1 LNFFC
6 VGFKLLFNSQ
16 ELFGFFDKSC
26 LAHSTWYN
34 TFMNIL
40 LSVIIPTY
48 NRARRLPVLIEAL
61 LLQNIDHARSEVILV
76 DDGSSDSTWS
86 VLQSYQQKQKD
97 GWIRILSQAN
107 QGQAVARQYGVSEA
121 QGRHLLFLDDDME
134 AAHPGFLQSHLA
146 FHEAAP
152 VPTVALGAIL
162 PPKGNPRRPS
172 FEWFYEKSIRTM
184 YENFQNGTVT
194 PSGVHFFSANVSL
207 PKELFLKVGGFNG
220 NFRQAEDRELGLR
233 LQYQGQARFA
243 FVPEAA
249 AYHNSPTGRFRSFMN
264 RARLYGHY
272 DLAIALLYPQQAEL
286 HPRQIF
292 RSRSLLKR
300 LLSVMAFQ
308 WPFIIAPLSW
318 LVLPLA
324 WSLPLRVAVP
334 LCSVL
339 YCLQYVG
346 GYRAS
351 PLRAQDPSAQS
362 EVKDHA
368 A

>member
-1 LNFFC
+1 
-6 VGFKLLFNSQ
+6 
-16 ELFGFFDKSC
+16 
-26 LAHSTWYN
+26 
-34 TFMNIL
+34 MNIL

-61 LLQNIDHARSEVILV
+61 LLQTIDHGCSEVILV
-76 DDGSSDSTWS
+76 DDGSTDSTWS

-97 GWIRILSQAN
+97 GWIRILSQSN
-107 QGQAVARQYGVSEA
+107 QGQAVARQYGVREA
-121 QGRHLLFLDDDME
+121 RGRNLLFLDDDME

-146 FHEAAP
+146 FHEKSS

-162 PPKGNPRRPS
+162 PPRDNPRRPS

-184 YENFQNGTVT
+184 YENFEKGAVA
-194 PSGVHFFSANVSL
+194 PAGVHFFSANVSL

-233 LQYQGQARFA
+233 LQYDGGARFA
-243 FVPEAA
+243 FVRDAA

-272 DLAIALLYPQQAEL
+272 DLAIALLYPQQPEL

-292 RSRSLLKR
+292 QSPSLVKR
-300 LLSVMAFQ
+300 LLAILAFRC
-308 WPFIIAPLSW
+308 PFLIGPLSW
-318 LVLPLA
+318 IVLPLA
-324 WSLPLRVAVP
+324 WSLPLRLAVP

-346 GYRAS
+346 GYQAS
-351 PLRAQDPSAQS
+351 PLRGKDSSAKS
-362 EVKDHA
+362 EANDNA

>member
-1 LNFFC
+1 
-6 VGFKLLFNSQ
+6 
-16 ELFGFFDKSC
+16 
-26 LAHSTWYN
+26 
-34 TFMNIL
+34 MNIL

-61 LLQNIDHARSEVILV
+61 LLQTIDHSVSEVILV

-97 GWIRILSQAN
+97 GWIRILSQSN
-107 QGQAVARQYGVSEA
+107 QGQAVARQYGVREA
-121 QGRHLLFLDDDME
+121 RGRNLLFLDDDME

-146 FHEAAP
+146 FHEKCS

-162 PPKGNPRRPS
+162 PPRDNPRRPA

-184 YENFQNGTVT
+184 YENFEKCAVV
-194 PSGVHFFSANVSL
+194 PAGVHFFSANVSL

-233 LQYQGQARFA
+233 LQYDGGARFA
-243 FVPEAA
+243 FVRDAA

-272 DLAIALLYPQQAEL
+272 DLAIALLYPQDPGL

-292 RSRSLLKR
+292 QSPSLVKR
-300 LLSVMAFQ
+300 ILALLAFRC
-308 WPFIIAPLSW
+308 PFLITPLSW

-324 WSLPLRVAVP
+324 WSLPLRIAVP

-346 GYRAS
+346 GYEAS
-351 PLRAQDPSAQS
+351 PLRAQDPSATQ
-362 EVKDHA
+362 EAKDHA

>member
-1 LNFFC
+1 
-6 VGFKLLFNSQ
+6 
-16 ELFGFFDKSC
+16 
-26 LAHSTWYN
+26 
-34 TFMNIL
+34 MNIL

-61 LLQNIDHARSEVILV
+61 LQQSIDHSRSEVIVV

-97 GWIRILSQAN
+97 GWIRILSQSN
-107 QGQAVARQYGVSEA
+107 QGQAVARQYGVREA
-121 QGRHLLFLDDDME
+121 RGRYLLFLDDDME

-146 FHEAAP
+146 FHEKTP

-162 PPKGNPRRPS
+162 PPKDNPRRPA

-184 YENFQNGTVT
+184 YENFENGAVS
-194 PSGVHFFSANVSL
+194 PAGVHFFSANVSL

-220 NFRQAEDRELGLR
+220 KFRQAEDRELGLR
-233 LQYQGQARFA
+233 LQYDGGARFA
-243 FVPEAA
+243 FVLEAA
-249 AYHNSPTGRFRSFMN
+249 AYHNSPTSRFRSFMN
-264 RARLYGHY
+264 RARLYGHF
-272 DLAIALLYPQQAEL
+272 DLAIALLYPQLPTL

-292 RSRSLLKR
+292 QSPSLLKR
-300 LLSVMAFQ
+300 ALAVLAFRCPLLVT
-308 WPFIIAPLSW
+308 PLSW
-318 LVLPLA
+318 LILPLA
-324 WSLPLRVAVP
+324 WSLPVRIAVP

-346 GYRAS
+346 GYQAS
-351 PLRAQDPSAQS
+351 PLRGQDLSAKS
-362 EVKDHA
+362 EAKDDA

>member
-1 LNFFC
+1 
-6 VGFKLLFNSQ
+6 
-16 ELFGFFDKSC
+16 
-26 LAHSTWYN
+26 
-34 TFMNIL
+34 MNIL

-61 LLQNIDHARSEVILV
+61 LTQSIDHSHSEVILV
-76 DDGSSDSTWS
+76 DDGSNDSTWS

-97 GWIRILSQAN
+97 GWIRILSQPN
-107 QGQAVARQYGVSEA
+107 QGQAVARQYGVEEA
-121 QGRHLLFLDDDME
+121 RGRNLLFLDDDME
-134 AAHPGFLQSHLA
+134 AAHPGFLQSHLS
-146 FHEAAP
+146 FHEATP
-152 VPTVALGAIL
+152 LPTVALGAIL
-162 PPKGNPRRPS
+162 PPKGNPVRPA

-184 YENFQNGTVT
+184 YENFQSGAVK
-194 PSGVHFFSANVSL
+194 PAGVHFFSANVSL
-207 PKELFLKVGGFNG
+207 PKELFLKVGGFNRD
-220 NFRQAEDRELGLR
+220 FRQAEDRELGLR

-272 DLAIALLYPQQAEL
+272 DLAIALIYPGKAEL

-292 RSRSLLKR
+292 QSKSRLKR
-300 LLSVMAFQ
+300 WLAILAFQ
-308 WPFIIAPLSW
+308 WPWIIAPLSW
-318 LVLPLA
+318 FILPLA
-324 WSLPLRVAVP
+324 RTLPKRVAVP

-346 GYRAS
+346 GYKAS
-351 PLRAQDPSAQS
+351 PLRAQDPSAKS
-362 EVKDHA
+362 EVNDHA